1 MTFLVT
7 TLNIKEEIMKKHL
20 LLALILILAIAGI
33 QQTPSVSSTYVYA
46 AQAQTDEDMAN
57 LLKGSQYA
65 NQALKEMQQGKF
77 NEAYKTFD
85 EAFKY
90 LDLFEKKLV
99 ATPNYPDRANLLNKT
114 RMSKA
119 TIYALKGKL
128 EIEYYKQNTKG
139 IANLKKAL
147 ELHPQKSAE
156 TLLAYANL
164 AIQQGYP
171 SVAKIYVD
179 QVLSAKNIPAKYISI
194 ANSLKAKL

>member
-1 MTFLVT
+1 
-7 TLNIKEEIMKKHL
+7 MKKHL

-33 QQTPSVSSTYVYA
+33 QQTPNVSSTYVYA

-114 RMSKA
+114 RMSKS

-128 EIEYYKQNTKG
+128 EIEYYRQNTNG